1 MFLDFLFQ
9 IIPIGILLFFT
20 MSLREFKETPKEHLD
35 YKKIKKKFIV
45 SAVLAGILF
54 ISVVALVIM
63 ISISLN
69 HI

>member
-45 SAVLAGILF
+45 SAVLMGIISASVVGLF
-54 ISVVALVIM
+54 II
-63 ISISLN
+63 IFSLA